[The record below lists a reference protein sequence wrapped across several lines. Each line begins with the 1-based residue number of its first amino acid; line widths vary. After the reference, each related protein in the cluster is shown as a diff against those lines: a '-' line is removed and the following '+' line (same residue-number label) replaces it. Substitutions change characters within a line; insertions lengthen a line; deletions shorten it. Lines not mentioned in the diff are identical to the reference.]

1 MGYKKGQCG
10 NPKGRPK
17 GSPNKISAEQREFFR
32 NFLLDGKKQFT
43 SSMKNLEEKDYV
55 KAYMSVTQYVVP
67 KPLAAELKEVPEL
80 EEFVAM
86 TPEERQAVVEEIRE
100 SLQNEKK

>member
-1 MGYKKGQCG
+1 MKFTKGQSG
-10 NPKGRPK
+10 NPAGRPK
-17 GSPNKISAEQREFFR
+17 GALNKVSAEQRDFFR
-32 NFLLDGKKQFT
+32 KFLLEGKKQFV
-43 SSMKNLEEKDYV
+43 SSIKNLEEKDYV

-100 SLQNEKK
+100 SLSNEKK